1 MTILLVLIAF
11 HMLTLLIGKSVE
23 RINYLGYGF
32 IAIITAVEV
41 GLVMYLLFVMETP
54 KI

>member
-1 MTILLVLIAF
+1 MTILLILIAF
-11 HMLTLLIGKSVE
+11 HMITLLIGKSVE

-32 IAIITAVEV
+32 IGIITAVEV
-41 GLVMYLLFVMETP
+41 GVVMYLLFVVEPP